1 MCIVPQFFLNHLRRK
16 SPCNRDEEENMR
28 NGTIDMAEGLGS
40 EEAEK
45 LDKLLCRLNYKR
57 MHFNIFER
65 HV

>member
-1 MCIVPQFFLNHLRRK
+1 
-16 SPCNRDEEENMR
+16 MR
-28 NGTIDMAEGLGS
+28 NRTIDMAEGLGS